1 MFIGILFYTIY
12 ILTAA
17 GTAWVARAG
26 FGAYL
31 SAHPSTRNLGIEW
44 ISWPLGVLT
53 GIAWP
58 ITIPAAIII
67 VGVIK

>member
-1 MFIGILFYTIY
+1 MFIGILFYSMY
-12 ILTAA
+12 ILAA
-17 GTAWVARAG
+17 VCTTQVACAV

-31 SAHPSTRNLGIEW
+31 STHQNTRNLGIEW

-53 GIAWP
+53 GITWP

-67 VGVIK
+67 AGVIK